1 MSPEKSFDD
10 EKHKVFISYS
20 TRNSDVANKI
30 RYALEQNG
38 LPCWIAPRN
47 IPPGTVYI
55 DAIADAIRS
64 TKIVVLIYSEF
75 SQASKYVNNEI
86 NMAYSHNKPLL
97 SVNIDDSLPKED
109 MEYFLKVTQWLP
121 INPDSNDDLKEV
133 VENAFEL
140 CKQKKDTPVTVD
152 LSNYNQKDL
161 SSHKKDIISL
171 VLLAI
176 PVLYWAS
183 FFYMGIV
190 ATKKLWVLMGL
201 LYAIPLLM
209 CFAFYFEIIDL
220 LFLCYPIFVL
230 FVVLALIF
238 WIIAIIHGL
247 VIRNEFLTRKSVLRF
262 TSSNDEIFSYLY
274 EEYIRL

>member
-1 MSPEKSFDD
+1 MSPDKSFDG

-20 TRNSDVANKI
+20 TKNSEVANKI

-47 IPPGTVYI
+47 IQPGTVYI

-64 TKIVVLIYSEF
+64 TKIVVLVFSEF

-86 NMAYSHNKPLL
+86 NMAYSYNKPLL

-109 MEYFLKVTQWLP
+109 MEYYLKVTQWLP
-121 INPDSNDDLKEV
+121 ISPNSKEDLKSV
-133 VENAFEL
+133 VENALEL

-190 ATKKLWVLMGL
+190 ATKKLWVVMGA

-209 CFAFYFEIIDL
+209 CLAIYFEIIDF
-220 LFLCYPIFVL
+220 LFLLYPMLVL
-230 FVVLALIF
+230 FVVLALMF
-238 WIIAIIHGL
+238 WIISIIHGL
-247 VIRNEFLTRKSVLRF
+247 VIHFFK
-262 TSSNDEIFSYLY
+262 
-274 EEYIRL
+274 

>member
-1 MSPEKSFDD
+1 MSPEKSFDS
-10 EKHKVFISYS
+10 EKHEVFISYS
-20 TRNSDVANKI
+20 TKNSDVANKI

-38 LPCWIAPRN
+38 LQCWIAPRN
-47 IPPGTVYI
+47 IQPGTVYI

-64 TKIVVLIYSEF
+64 TKIVVLIFSEF

-109 MEYFLKVTQWLP
+109 MEYYLKVTQWLP
-121 INPDSNDDLKEV
+121 TSPDSKEDLKKV
-133 VENAFEL
+133 VENALEL

-161 SSHKKDIISL
+161 SGHKKDIISL

-183 FFYMGIV
+183 FFYMGII
-190 ATKKLWVLMGL
+190 AAKKLWVLMGF
-201 LYAIPLLM
+201 LYAIPLVM
-209 CFAFYFEIIDL
+209 CLAIYFEIIDF
-220 LFLCYPIFVL
+220 LFLLYPMLVL
-230 FVVLALIF
+230 FAALAIMF
-238 WIIAIIHGL
+238 WIISIIHGL

-262 TSSNDEIFSYLY
+262 TSSNDEIFQYLY
-274 EEYIRL
+274 DEYIRL